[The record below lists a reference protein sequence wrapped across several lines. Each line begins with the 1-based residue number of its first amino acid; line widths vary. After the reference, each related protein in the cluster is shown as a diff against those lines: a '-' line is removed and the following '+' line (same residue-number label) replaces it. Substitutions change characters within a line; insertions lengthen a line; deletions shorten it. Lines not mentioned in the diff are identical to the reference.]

1 MTTPE
6 TPARAQPASL
16 RLRALAVA
24 DLPAANAVVER
35 AVMGWALAERVKR
48 LALPSY
54 RYHPH
59 DLLHMAGVVAEDA
72 KGTPVGVAMWGDAE
86 ARDTPAGQR
95 GLLLHG
101 LYVDPAHQRAGI
113 GSRLLDAV
121 ADAARAAGYDGLL
134 VKAQADAIGFFAARG
149 LACLPVNDPARDYP
163 HRYWMALTRAAGS
176 GPALHG
182 PPGG

>member
-113 GSRLLDAV
+113 GSRLLAAAV
-121 ADAARAAGYDGLL
+121 AAARAGGYDGLL
-134 VKAQADAIGFFAARG
+134 AKAQADANAFFAARG
-149 LACLPVNDPARDYP
+149 LACLPVSDPARDYP
-163 HRYWMALTRAAGS
+163 HRYWMALARAAGT
-176 GPALHG
+176 
-182 PPGG
+182 